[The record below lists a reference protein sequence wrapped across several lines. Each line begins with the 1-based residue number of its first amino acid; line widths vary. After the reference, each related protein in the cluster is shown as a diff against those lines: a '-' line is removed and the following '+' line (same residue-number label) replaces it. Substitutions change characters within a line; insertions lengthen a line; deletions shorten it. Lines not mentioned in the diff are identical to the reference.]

1 MVFWDLLTAGTDQKY
16 CVNLA
21 CVERGNHMKMFATKG
36 QIYKIGTNCGNKFYK
51 RKYFVVVVG
60 VIV

>member
-21 CVERGNHMKMFATKG
+21 CVERGDDIKMIAAKG
-36 QIYKIGTNCGNKFYK
+36 QIYKTGINCGNKFYK